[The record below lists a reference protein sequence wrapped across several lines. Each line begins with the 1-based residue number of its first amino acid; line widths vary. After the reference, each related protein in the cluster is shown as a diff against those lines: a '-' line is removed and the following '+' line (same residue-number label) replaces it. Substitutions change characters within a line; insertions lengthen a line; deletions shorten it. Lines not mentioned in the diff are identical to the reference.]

1 MADLA
6 RPEYGTPW
14 ASEGEIVAP
23 TQDKVELG
31 WVKEMMPFQWEN
43 YLQNRQDSAITY
55 LLQKGIPEYSD
66 TQEYIA
72 QKSAV
77 LYMGAVYIATQTV
90 TGILPTVAAS
100 WKRISTV
107 SDASGTVAVA
117 GGGTGATTAEGARA
131 NLGLGTAS
139 LLSADVV
146 VQKDAS
152 GNFSAGIIT
161 ASLAGNATSAD
172 KWKTARTINIVG
184 AATSDTKS
192 VDGTANTTLTVS
204 ELDATKLVG
213 VATVN
218 TSGNAATATKLQ
230 TARTITLTGGASGVS
245 NASDGSADFAINVT
259 NLNASTLG
267 SGTVPTSVLSNAV
280 TKTSQTGSAVLPSGT
295 TAERDTLPQESYF
308 RYNKTTKLPEFYDGT
323 SWKSLTGLNTGNFVS
338 KTSQTGAG
346 QLPEGDD
353 SQRPDPSIALGGL
366 LRVNTSNPPDYLL
379 EMWNRS
385 ADSWD
390 TLASRTWAT
399 SKINELVSN
408 DVGFTII
415 YPNGGTEAAPAT
427 ANPNSRYVV
436 TNPFP
441 NHPVI
446 CVGEVLVNGIWADPG
461 YISNLSNQGA
471 GVKAT
476 QVNGV
481 GDIVLQTS
489 VSHVCTSS
497 VLAGGGHG
505 LVATNITSAPC
516 RVKVWK
522 AG

>member
-31 WVKEMMPFQWEN
+31 WVQEMMPFQWEN

-55 LLQKGIPEYSD
+55 LLQKGIPEYSN

-90 TGILPTVAAS
+90 TGVLPTVTAS
-100 WKRISTV
+100 WKRLSTI
-107 SDASGTVAVA
+107 SDASGVVSIT
-117 GGGTGATTAEGARA
+117 GGGTGATTAGGART

-139 LLSADVV
+139 VLDADVV
-146 VQKDAS
+146 VQKDVN
-152 GNFSAGIIT
+152 GNFSAGTIT
-161 ASLAGNATSAD
+161 ASLAGNASSAD
-172 KWKTARTINIVG
+172 KWKTARTINITG

-192 VDGTANTTLTVS
+192 MDGTANTTLTVS

-245 NASDGSADFAINVT
+245 NASDGSTDFTISVT
-259 NLNASTLG
+259 NLNASNLN

-280 TKTSQTGSAVLPSGT
+280 TKTSQAGSAVLPSGT

-323 SWKSLTGLNTGNFVS
+323 SWKSVTGLNTGNFVS
-338 KTSQTGAG
+338 KTSDTGAAV
-346 QLPEGDD
+346 LPAGTDA
-353 SQRPDPSIALGGL
+353 QRPTPEAI
-366 LRVNTSNPPDYLL
+366 PDDVAAVRGNSTGVADYFL
-379 EMWNRS
+379 ELWNRKTEV
-385 ADSWD
+385 WD
-390 TLASRTWAT
+390 TLASRSWVTA
-399 SKINELVSN
+399 KINELIN
-408 DVGFTII
+408 GAIGFTII
-415 YPNGGTEAAPAT
+415 YPNGGTEAAPAD
-427 ANPNSRYVV
+427 ASINSRYV
-436 TNPFP
+436 TANPFP
-441 NHPVI
+441 GHQVMCLAEI
-446 CVGEVLVNGIWADPG
+446 RLDGKW
-461 YISNLSNQGA
+461 GA
-471 GVKAT
+471 TGWVF
-476 QVNGV
+476 
-481 GDIVLQTS
+481 
-489 VSHVCTSS
+489 
-497 VLAGGGHG
+497 AGGGGYGVSAGQLGDDIVVQTGSTFLMATAIHSGSPHG
-505 LVATNITSAPC
+505 LPQVSAPTPF
-516 RVKVWK
+516 RVKIWRVK
-522 AG
+522 G